1 MSLEEAMLEV
11 VFFWFAFASAV
22 GRQLQSLEPV
32 PILRRPT
39 ARPQILK
46 YTWWGKATLV
56 SGAGA
61 FEDLA
66 CQLCL

>member
-32 PILRRPT
+32 PVPSKINSQTQNIKIR
-39 ARPQILK
+39 
-46 YTWWGKATLV
+46 LV
-56 SGAGA
+56 GQSHSG
-61 FEDLA
+61 FW
-66 CQLCL
+66 CWCL